1 MFVLFFV
8 FFNCS
13 FSTSFIFLA
22 LRKTIINHNKEGGSG
37 VNRRFEQ
44 ALQKN
49 HIGTKIRWYWK
60 RYFCFY
66 LSFKPTK
73 NRLHWTWRYWVFR
86 MNRSKKMFL
95 KLFLLFVC
103 MCVYVVFG
111 SSLIL
116 FVFLSKRDCIQVAC
130 RNFAQKVEDAMLR
143 PETTQAPQLIRMAEE
158 ELTKRPTPLVVA
170 ASLSQHDVSQGRG
183 LSAENIDFLCLH
195 TSIDFNISI
204 VWWDPKQI
212 ILWFWTYEY

>member
-1 MFVLFFV
+1 
-8 FFNCS
+8 
-13 FSTSFIFLA
+13 
-22 LRKTIINHNKEGGSG
+22 
-37 VNRRFEQ
+37 
-44 ALQKN
+44 
-49 HIGTKIRWYWK
+49 
-60 RYFCFY
+60 
-66 LSFKPTK
+66 
-73 NRLHWTWRYWVFR
+73 

-204 VWWDPKQI
+204 V
-212 ILWFWTYEY
+212 